1 MGNYANLELEFIERT
16 IRLIG
21 QYTDMIQGLEF
32 EDQLNY
38 TLTINCLLGL
48 IVMPKERVVTYIPK
62 EPITNEFLSTIGLK
76 SSTIDDS
83 IKNLQELIQH
93 LRHAIAHFDIEV
105 ISVCENN
112 LVDFIEFKGRRK
124 QPEVIARFAAPEIYS
139 FLQHYA
145 QVLCE
150 NLRKHHE

>member
-1 MGNYANLELEFIERT
+1 MGNYNNLELDFIERT

-21 QYTDMIQGLEF
+21 QYTEMIQGLAF

-62 EPITNEFLSTIGLK
+62 EPLTEETLAKIGLK
-76 SSTIDDS
+76 RSTIDGS
-83 IKNLQELIQH
+83 IKNLQELIQN

-105 ISVCENN
+105 VSTCENN
-112 LVDFIEFKGRRK
+112 LVDFIEFKGSGN
-124 QPEVIARFAAPEIYS
+124 QPEVIARFSAPEVYP
-139 FLQHYA
+139 FLKYYA
-145 QVLCE
+145 QGLCE
-150 NLRKHHE
+150 NLRRHRA